1 MPYRAFILV
10 ILLFVVLALST
21 KSPEHAMGVMSYWI
35 RDALPLVA
43 LSLAAGIIISCGQI
57 DIASGAAFSLVGMI
71 VLAMMAQLG
80 SGGTFIL
87 WSSLGA
93 WVIVIL
99 FYILMYLLIIVGRIP
114 ALLCTLGLAFCAK
127 SFSLLLQSF
136 MHGATRTVPIDGA
149 VRVFAWSSLWIPVVL
164 GMLLFWRYFSDFGLY
179 HIAVGLD
186 VKSAQIAGIRTKLV
200 YFAAFLMSGVLV
212 GLSSILF
219 LVGFQRGGWA
229 PDTGWGKEML
239 AIAAAVIGGC
249 RITGGRFDPIC
260 VALATILVVAV
271 RDASTSLSKTTDLE
285 YLLLGIGVIVV
296 ALLDF
301 SDRVWSTSGLNR
313 RASSNIPSG
322 FSRPAT

>member
-21 KSPEHAMGVMSYWI
+21 TSPEHAIGVMTYWVHA
-35 RDALPLVA
+35 ALPLVA

-57 DIASGAAFSLVGMI
+57 DIASGAAFSLLGMI
-71 VLAMMAQLG
+71 VLAVMAQLG
-80 SGGTFIL
+80 SRGTFIL

-99 FYILMYLLIIVGRIP
+99 FYVLMYVLIIVGRIP

-127 SFSLLLQSF
+127 SFSLLLQSL
-136 MHGATRTVPIDGA
+136 MHGATRTVPVDGA
-149 VRVFAWSSLWIPVVL
+149 VRVFGWSCLLISVVI
-164 GMLLFWRYFSDFGLY
+164 GILLFWRYLSDFGLY

-186 VKSAQIAGIRTKLV
+186 VKSAQIAGIRTNHV
-200 YFAAFLMSGVLV
+200 YLAAFLMSGVLV
-212 GLSSILF
+212 GLSSVLF

-229 PDTGWGKEML
+229 PDTGWGKELL

-260 VALATILVVAV
+260 VALATIMVVAV
-271 RDASTSLSKTTDLE
+271 RDASTSLIKTTDYE
-285 YLLLGIGVIVV
+285 YLLLGGGVIVV
-296 ALLDF
+296 GLLDF
-301 SDRVWSTSGLNR
+301 FDRAWSTSGSKR
-313 RASSNIPSG
+313 RASPNSAAR
-322 FSRPAT
+322 FSRSAI